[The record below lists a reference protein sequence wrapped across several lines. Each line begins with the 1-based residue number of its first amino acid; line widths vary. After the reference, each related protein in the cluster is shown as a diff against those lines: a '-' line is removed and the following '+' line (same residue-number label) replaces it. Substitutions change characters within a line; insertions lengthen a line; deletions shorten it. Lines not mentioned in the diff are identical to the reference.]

1 MNNKI
6 LTILIAIIG
15 VVGIGLYANIM
26 MVNKDDV
33 AAIDGA
39 SSPMVSFAVI
49 LLIASVVVA
58 VVASLLGFFKNPA
71 ALKRAIL
78 VVVSLGVVLLVS
90 YLIADANQVINAN
103 DEVIAAAGSSVSK
116 LTSTGIWGSLFLLVI
131 AGAFF
136 VFDLL
141 KGLIK

>member
-6 LTILIAIIG
+6 LTIFIAIMG
-15 VVGIGLYANIM
+15 VVGLGLYANIM
-26 MVNKDDV
+26 AVDAEDV
-33 AAIDGA
+33 VAVDNA
-39 SSPMVSFAVI
+39 SSPMVTFAIV
-49 LLIASVVVA
+49 LLVASVVVA
-58 VVASLLGFFKNPA
+58 VVASLLGFLKNPA

-78 VVVSLGVVLLVS
+78 GVASLGVVILVS

-103 DEVIAAAGSSVSK
+103 KEIIAAADSSVSK

>member
-6 LTILIAIIG
+6 LTIFIAIMG
-15 VVGIGLYANIM
+15 VVGLGLYANIM
-26 MVNKDDV
+26 AVDAEDV
-33 AAIDGA
+33 VAVDNA
-39 SSPMVSFAVI
+39 SSPMVTFAII
-49 LLIASVVVA
+49 LLVASVVVA
-58 VVASLLGFFKNPA
+58 VVASLLGFLKNPA

-78 VVVSLGVVLLVS
+78 GVASLGVVILVS

-103 DEVIAAAGSSVSK
+103 KEIIAAADSSVSK

>member
-6 LTILIAIIG
+6 LTIFIAIIG

-26 MVNKDDV
+26 MVDKENV
-33 AAIDGA
+33 AAVDGA
-39 SSPMVSFAVI
+39 SSPMVSFAI
-49 LLIASVVVA
+49 FLLIASIVVA
-58 VVASLLGFFKNPA
+58 ILASLLGFLKNPA
-71 ALKRAIL
+71 ALKKAVL
-78 VVVSLGVVLLVS
+78 GVVSLGVVLLVA
-90 YLIADANQVINAN
+90 YLIADGDQVINAN
-103 DEVIAAAGSSVSK
+103 DEVIAAADSSVSK

>member
-15 VVGIGLYANIM
+15 VVGIGFYANIM
-26 MVNKDDV
+26 MVDKDDV

-39 SSPMVSFAVI
+39 SSPMVSFAI
-49 LLIASVVVA
+49 FLLIAAVVVA

-78 VVVSLGVVLLVS
+78 GIVSLGVVILVS

-103 DEVIAAAGSSVSK
+103 NEVIAAADSSVSK